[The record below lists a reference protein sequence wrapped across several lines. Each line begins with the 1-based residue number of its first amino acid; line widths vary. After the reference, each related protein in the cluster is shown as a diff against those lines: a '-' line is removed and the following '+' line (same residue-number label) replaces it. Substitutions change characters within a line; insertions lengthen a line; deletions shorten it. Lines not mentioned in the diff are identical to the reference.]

1 MTKTF
6 ILDTNVLLHDPKALF
21 AFEDNEVI
29 LPLVVLDELDKTKSG
44 IDEVARHARM
54 VIRSLDELRL
64 EGNIHEGVKLP
75 HGGSLRVEIKF
86 HDKLP
91 IGLDPNRM
99 DNRIIGVAL
108 GLQEKA
114 EIGRKVIMISKDI
127 NLRVKCDALGVPSE
141 DYNADSV
148 AENASL
154 IYGGTSEI
162 NFDDALVDQFHKD
175 EFISTLGLGEFCP
188 NQYVHIKSLSNPKKT
203 GLARVDKDNLLKI
216 KPYNVWGITSRNK
229 EQAFALDALFNPNI
243 KLVTMIGRAGT
254 GKTLLAAAAGISQL
268 FDSHIYKKLI
278 MTRPVQPMGKDIGF
292 LPGDIDEKMKPWM
305 APLQDNLELL
315 FSEKGANFLDMQR
328 EAGLIEVEALTYIRG
343 RSIPKS
349 FIIIDESQNLTLH
362 EIKTI
367 ITRVGEDSK
376 IVLTGD
382 IMQID
387 NPYIDSVDNGLSCV
401 IEKFKNH
408 SIAAHVTLTRGER
421 SQLATLA
428 SEIL

>member
-1 MTKTF
+1 
-6 ILDTNVLLHDPKALF
+6 
-21 AFEDNEVI
+21 
-29 LPLVVLDELDKTKSG
+29 
-44 IDEVARHARM
+44 
-54 VIRSLDELRL
+54 
-64 EGNIHEGVKLP
+64 
-75 HGGSLRVEIKF
+75 VESNF

-91 IGLDPNRM
+91 IGLDANRM

-114 EIGRKVIMISKDI
+114 EIGRKIVMISKDI
-127 NLRVKCDALGVPSE
+127 NLRVKCDALGVMSE

-154 IYGGTSEI
+154 IYSGNSELI
-162 NFDDALVDQFHKD
+162 IDDALVDRFHKD
-175 EFISTLGLGEFCP
+175 EFIELIGLGDFCP
-188 NQYVHIKSLSNPKKT
+188 NQYVHIKSVSNPKKS
-203 GLARVDKDNLLKI
+203 GLARVDKDRLVKI
-216 KPYNVWGITSRNK
+216 KTHSVWGITSRNK
-229 EQAFALDALFNPNI
+229 EQAFALDALFNPDI
-243 KLVTMIGRAGT
+243 KLVTMVGTAGT

-315 FSEKGANFLDMQR
+315 FSDKGANFLDMQR